1 MDCDG
6 CDEVV
11 GVDASWPCSDDGDPN
26 DGGAGP
32 DEEEWFADSHADVE
46 GWLYAVSLTD
56 EEPCEG
62 IDDDGAESDAG
73 CGACAIEGAM
83 VEYGAGRLNRS

>member
-62 IDDDGAESDAG
+62 IDDDGAESGADAVL
-73 CGACAIEGAM
+73 ALSKEPWWSMAQDA
-83 VEYGAGRLNRS
+83 